1 MQAQVKNAVVTTAI
15 VLATVW
21 ALRQLSVTRGVVDK
35 ALLG

>member
-21 ALRQLSVTRGVVDK
+21 ALRQVSMTRGIVDK